1 MKKIKKQGDD
11 WDLLHEIADRFG
23 WRIEYAREFKKALK
37 VKKEIDKDFK
47 KFVKDNGLILE

>member
-47 KFVKDNGLILE
+47 KFVKDNGLII